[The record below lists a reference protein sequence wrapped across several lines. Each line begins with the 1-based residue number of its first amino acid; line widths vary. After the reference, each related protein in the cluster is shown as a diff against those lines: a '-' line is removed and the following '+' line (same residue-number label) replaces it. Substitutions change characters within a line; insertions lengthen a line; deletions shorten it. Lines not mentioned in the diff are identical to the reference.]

1 MPSMT
6 RRLPLP
12 LRMAALFMFS
22 AIPGYCS
29 LMVYSAADGEAIFNR
44 VAPGLPKQNFTSAL
58 VSPGGETTCD
68 GPITSN
74 TANSCFPSGSLL
86 PGVEYRAS
94 SGLLAAY
101 GTNWNNRDNST
112 PIFGVNNSD
121 ANLELT
127 FQSPVTAAAFFYA
140 QSGILSSGEGFGLSV
155 FSPTGTLLISTGDAV
170 GIFIGIVSDADRIG
184 KISITSGG
192 SGPFP
197 AAIDFL
203 SFGVPRTA
211 TPEPDTWALLGAG
224 LLGAGLW
231 RRYRRSSAWSEA
243 AATAQPSESRL
254 QLTRPPKSG
263 RD

>member
-1 MPSMT
+1 
-6 RRLPLP
+6 
-12 LRMAALFMFS
+12 MFS
-22 AIPGYCS
+22 LIPGYCS

-74 TANSCFPSGSLL
+74 TANSCFPSSSLL

-94 SGLLAAY
+94 SGLLAVY

-140 QSGILSSGEGFGLSV
+140 QSGILSSGE
-155 FSPTGTLLISTGDAV
+155 AC
-170 GIFIGIVSDADRIG
+170 
-184 KISITSGG
+184 
-192 SGPFP
+192 
-197 AAIDFL
+197 
-203 SFGVPRTA
+203 
-211 TPEPDTWALLGAG
+211 
-224 LLGAGLW
+224 
-231 RRYRRSSAWSEA
+231 RSSARREPFWSVPVMLSASSLGSFRTRTGLEGLASPA
-243 AATAQPSESRL
+243 AAADHFHQQLIFYPSVCREQRHPNPTLGPCWESAFSAL
-254 QLTRPPKSG
+254 GSGDNIGGPAPPGTVAK
-263 RD
+263 